1 MAISMR
7 ERIAKLL
14 YEQNFD
20 AYWAGW
26 DNEDSATRSIWLED
40 ADAVL
45 AELASPTDGMVEA
58 HAKCEATEWDKRPF
72 EQLGRAERDRYI
84 FRGADAFAAAIS
96 AAREGK

>member
-7 ERIAKLL
+7 ERIAAAAGGFKGERMWRAAPESVREAYLL
-14 YEQNFD
+14 
-20 AYWAGW
+20 A
-26 DNEDSATRSIWLED
+26 

-84 FRGADAFAAAIS
+84 FRGAAAFAAAIL